1 MPRTAAVII
10 IGNEILSGKVKDENS
25 HFFAVELRQLGV
37 KLALIIVIPDDVD
50 EISSTVAECAR
61 KYDYVF
67 TSGGIGPTHDDV
79 TMRGIA
85 GAFGRKLVL
94 NDRLK
99 ELIVKRCGVPS
110 DIVMR
115 MAEMPEG
122 SELIELN
129 GINFPPVRVENVYIF
144 PGIPEFLRKKFAALR
159 ERFRDKPYYTN
170 RIFINGEECLIADSL
185 DSIATKFPEVEI
197 GSYPKIGEKDYKVL
211 VTLESREEESLKQAV
226 EELLKLLPGEIVL
239 RTV

>member
-25 HFFAVELRQLGV
+25 HFLAVELRQLGV
-37 KLALIIVIPDDVD
+37 KLSLVAVIPDDVD
-50 EISSTVAECAR
+50 EIASTVASCAK

-79 TMRGIA
+79 TMKGVA
-85 GAFGRKLVL
+85 MAFGRRLVL

-110 DIVMR
+110 DVVMR

-129 GINFPPVRVENVYIF
+129 GINFPPVRLENVFVF
-144 PGIPEFLRKKFAALR
+144 PGIPEFLKKKFAALK
-159 ERFRDKPYYTN
+159 ERFRDKPFLSS
-170 RIFINGEECLIADSL
+170 RIYINGEECLIADSL
-185 DSIATKFPEVEI
+185 DSIARKFPSVEI
-197 GSYPKIGEKDYKVL
+197 GSYPKIAEKEYKVL
-211 VTLESREEESLKQAV
+211 VTLEAREEEALKQAV
-226 EELLKLLPGEIVL
+226 EELLKLLPREIVL